1 MWDGVTPVDQHHD
14 PLIFEGTEPETV
26 VINNTGPGTI
36 KVLAWRENRPSLE
49 EVPPIRFEVRP
60 GNVKAVK
67 GSLVRVSLFRSI
79 ANLPS
84 DHHFAAIGWYV
95 KR

>member
-26 VINNTGPGTI
+26 VINNAGPSTI
-36 KVLAWRENRPSLE
+36 KILAWRDNQPSRE
-49 EVPPIRFEVRP
+49 EAPPIRLEVRP

-67 GSLVRVSLFRSI
+67 ASLIRVSLFHT
-79 ANLPS
+79 S
-84 DHHFAAIGWYV
+84 DHSKIDRHFAAVGWCV